1 MLWGCCRGINT
12 PRERERETRHRVYSL
27 VPPAGGE
34 TIKNIKEQ
42 SCAHVELQRNPPAD
56 TDPNVRIF
64 SLRGTPQ
71 QLDKARQLIDERV
84 GVGIASQITL

>member
-1 MLWGCCRGINT
+1 MVIHFVSTLTMCL
-12 PRERERETRHRVYSL
+12 S
-27 VPPAGGE
+27 AGGE

-42 SCAHVELQRNPPAD
+42 SCAHVELQRNPPPN

-84 GVGIASQITL
+84 GVCLKDRRFIFKRESGYT